1 MGLYRTPFGSALF
14 GLLVAVEAVTFFLF
28 GASHLGRPLALGPL
42 RLEEPNI
49 PPATVVEGICGLALL
64 GAAYSLLAGSY
75 LRWRTALRAHALA
88 LAGVLLGV
96 GALSLGLGPRTATH
110 DTYQRAMLV
119 LLAAGLLLSLVAR
132 WRESRRRTPRWRR
145 ATA

>member
-1 MGLYRTPFGSALF
+1 MGLHRTPFGSAIF
-14 GLLVAVEAVTFFLF
+14 GFLVAVEAVTFFLF

-42 RLEEPNI
+42 RLEEPNL
-49 PPATVVEGICGLALL
+49 PPASVVEVICGVALL
-64 GAAYSLLAGSY
+64 GAAYSLLAGNF
-75 LRWRTALRAHALA
+75 LRWRTALRAHVLA

-96 GALSLGLGPRTATH
+96 GALELGLGPRTATSDAYH
-110 DTYQRAMLV
+110 RAMLV
-119 LLAAGLLLSLVAR
+119 LLAAGLLLSVMAR

>member
-49 PPATVVEGICGLALL
+49 PPATVVESICGLALL
-64 GAAYSLLAGSY
+64 GAGYSLLAGNYS
-75 LRWRTALRAHALA
+75 RWRTALRAHLLA
-88 LAGVLLGV
+88 LAGVLLGL

-110 DTYQRAMLV
+110 DAYQRAMLV

-132 WRESRRRTPRWRR
+132 WRENRRRTPRWRR